1 MAGVGDWIQ
10 CHDGKSGWYDAK
22 IVGEDGK
29 GDDRKVKVHYHG
41 WSRSMDE
48 WINVVSSRI
57 KEEEEALPAALMTK
71 HVQSVVHLRARHT

>member
-57 KEEEEALPAALMTK
+57 KEELC
-71 HVQSVVHLRARHT
+71 HV